1 MGKRATHC
9 GPGPW
14 SLEMITQ
21 QVFPLALR
29 PKEAA
34 KSLGISP
41 RHLFQLTADHQIP
54 FIKVGSGKRKTVFYS
69 VSALRNWLSA
79 PSVGGVE
86 TADIPADLI
95 KPQTKEPKGSV

>member
-9 GPGPW
+9 GPGLW

-41 RHLFQLTADHQIP
+41 RHLFQLTADQQIP
-54 FIKVGSGKRKTVFYS
+54 CIRVGSGKRKTVLYS
-69 VSALRNWLSA
+69 VSALQNWLST
-79 PSVGGVE
+79 PSVEGVKM
-86 TADIPADLI
+86 ADISADLI
-95 KPQTKEPKGSV
+95 QPQPCETKGGI